1 MKKIFINRIT
11 RRQFIKTSL
20 SSLTLTAL
28 PVISFGQ
35 SNPDVVVIGAG
46 ASGLSATAKLIKEG
60 KSVICIEAM
69 NRVGG
74 RCYTDNS
81 IFGVP
86 YDMGAHWLHDYSINQ
101 LIKYGK
107 NFKGEFKIYK
117 DQAKTKVYVGKK
129 KNDGKQLWNLYEKIK
144 KIKKRVSSMDVPLI
158 DYIPEEIQNHSW
170 YDTVQ
175 KQIST
180 ADFNNYTPFDGWNN
194 YKIWGEGDGFVE
206 EGYGTLLAHYRKSV
220 PVQLNTIAN
229 EIKWDGKG
237 VKVVTNKGTI
247 SAKTC
252 IITVSQGV
260 LAADKIKFTPKL
272 PDQNY
277 AAFENIYMNNYLR
290 VALQLD
296 KKFYKKFGFKKDEYL
311 ITKVD
316 NQKSISPKTFNGV
329 MKVCGTNLSWFH
341 AKGQFAKDLDKAGNK
356 SVLDLIINRMKST
369 FGSNFEEKYLIKSHV
384 TDWIS
389 NPYTLGTWSGATPG
403 KAFYRDILKK
413 SVGDRIFFAGEATS
427 DSYGTVHG
435 ADRRG
440 LKVAS
445 DVRFLIK

>member
-1 MKKIFINRIT
+1 MIT
-11 RRQFIKTSL
+11 RRKFLKTSFSTL
-20 SSLTLTAL
+20 AFLTY
-28 PVISFGQ
+28 PKISFSQ

-46 ASGLSATAKLIKEG
+46 ASGLAATAKLIKEG

-69 NRVGG
+69 NRIGG

-101 LIKYGK
+101 LAEYGK
-107 NFKGEFKIYK
+107 NFKEEFNVYK
-117 DQAKTKVYVGKK
+117 DRGKTKVYVGKK
-129 KNDGKQLWNLYEKIK
+129 KNDGKQLWKLYEKIK

-180 ADFNNYTPFDGWNN
+180 ADFNNYTPYDGQNN
-194 YKIWGEGDGFVE
+194 YTIWGKGDGFVE
-206 EGYGTLLAHYRKSV
+206 EGYGTLLAHYRKGV
-220 PVQLNTIAN
+220 PVKLNTIAN

-247 SAKTC
+247 SANTC
-252 IITVSQGV
+252 IITVSTGV
-260 LAADKIKFTPKL
+260 LSSGKIKFTPKL
-272 PDQNY
+272 SGQKY
-277 AAFENIYMNNYLR
+277 AAFEKIYMNNYLR

-296 KKFYKKFGFKKDEYL
+296 KKFYKKFGFKKDTYL
-311 ITKVD
+311 VTKVD
-316 NQKSISPKTFNGV
+316 NHKSISPKTFNGV
-329 MKVCGTNLSWFH
+329 LKVCGTNLSWFH

-356 SVLDLIINRMKST
+356 VVLDLILSRMKST

-403 KAFYRDILKK
+403 KASYRNWLKT
-413 SVGDRIFFAGEATS
+413 SVGDKIFFAGEATS

-440 LKVAS
+440 ERVGS
-445 DVRFLIK
+445 DVAFGQNLYSY

>member
-1 MKKIFINRIT
+1 MIT
-11 RRQFIKTSL
+11 RRKFLKKSL
-20 SSLTLTAL
+20 SGFALATL
-28 PVISFGQ
+28 PVISFAQ

-46 ASGLSATAKLIKEG
+46 AAGLSATAKLIKSG
-60 KSVICIEAM
+60 KSVVCIEAM
-69 NRVGG
+69 NRIGG

-86 YDMGAHWLHDYSINQ
+86 YDLGAHWLHDYSINQ
-101 LIKYGK
+101 LAKYGK
-107 NFKGEFKIYK
+107 NFKDEFKIYK
-117 DQAKTKVYVGKK
+117 DLSSTKVYVGTNSSKKHKK
-129 KNDGKQLWNLYEKIK
+129 KMRALKEKIR
-144 KIKKRVSSMDVPLI
+144 KIKKRVSSIDVALI

-180 ADFNNYTPFDGWNN
+180 ADFDNYTPFDGWNN

-206 EGYGTLLAHYRKSV
+206 EGYGTLLAHRRNDV

-237 VKVVTNKGTI
+237 VKVITNKGTI

-277 AAFENIYMNNYLR
+277 AAFENIYMNDYLR

-296 KKFYKKFGFKKDEYL
+296 KKFYKKFNFKKDTTLY
-311 ITKVD
+311 TKVD

-356 SVLDLIINRMKST
+356 VALDLVINNMKST
-369 FGSNFEEKYLIKSHV
+369 FGSDFSEKYLIKSHV

-413 SVGDRIFFAGEATS
+413 PVGDRIFFAGEATS

-440 LKVAS
+440 LRVAS
-445 DVRFLIK
+445 DVRYLIK